1 MECWEKGILMD
12 DVLYL
17 LEAVI
22 SQKVSFFLWQF
33 WFNVLVLF
41 VIKKNIVQYKIS
53 FPVILL
59 LSNFFYLM

>member
-22 SQKVSFFLWQF
+22 SQKVSFFL
-33 WFNVLVLF
+33 
-41 VIKKNIVQYKIS
+41 
-53 FPVILL
+53 
-59 LSNFFYLM
+59 

>member
-1 MECWEKGILMD
+1 MD

-22 SQKVSFFLWQF
+22 SQKVSFFLWQY
-33 WFNVLVLF
+33 WFNALVLF
-41 VIKKNIVQYKIS
+41 VIKKNIVQYKITAG

-59 LSNFFYLM
+59 LSNFFYLMQQ